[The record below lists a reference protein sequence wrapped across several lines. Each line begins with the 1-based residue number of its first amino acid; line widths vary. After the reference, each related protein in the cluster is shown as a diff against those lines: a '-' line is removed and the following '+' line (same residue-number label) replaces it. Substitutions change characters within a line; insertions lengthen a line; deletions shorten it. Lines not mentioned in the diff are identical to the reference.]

1 MPQQFLYEQL
11 DSVSKMGFLKKEIP
25 SFVAENLNSSF
36 ELREYQKE
44 AFGRFFHC
52 YHSEYENKE
61 YPLHFLFNMATG
73 SGKTLIMAGLILYLY
88 EQGYRNFLF
97 FVNSTNIIEKTK
109 DNFLNN
115 LSSKYLFNDKIFF
128 DNKQV
133 QIRQVNNFDGASD
146 QDINICFTTIQ
157 KLHTDL
163 YYEKENSI
171 TLEDFK
177 DKKTVLISDEA
188 HHGQVQTKNTSLKIP
203 LAPFYK
209 GGTLKRGTSSLEKP
223 NWENTVENIFKQ
235 NTGNLLL
242 EFTATMDFLNKDIV
256 EKYRNKIIYK
266 YDLKE
271 FRDDKFS
278 KDVEL
283 LHTDTDKKER
293 IIQAIILS
301 QYRQEVAGKYGINL
315 KPVIL
320 FKAQK
325 TIAQSEENKK
335 LFHDIIDNLKVA
347 DIRNIYKKS
356 SVEILRKAFAF
367 FKDNKITNAILIK
380 KLKDGFAENK
390 TLSVNEESEKAKH
403 QLLLNSLEDKNNQIR
418 AIFAVQKLNEGWD
431 VLNLF
436 DIVRLYETRDGQN
449 NKLGKTT
456 ISEAQLIGRGA
467 RYYPFKI
474 NESDDK
480 YKRKYD
486 KDLQEDLRILE
497 ELHYHS
503 HNESRY
509 ISEIKTALIEEG
521 MIDENEI
528 EVELK
533 LKEKFKDSDF
543 YKSGLVYANEK
554 RKRSFEKTK
563 SIEDLGVRKKS
574 IDFKIL
580 SGGGRQTTVF
590 KNGESVIKEGVNRIG
605 KEISVKEIDYHI
617 VRNALAKNIFFNFDS
632 LKKIIPA
639 INSTREF
646 IEKEKYLAGF
656 KINFSME
663 KYVSAI
669 TSEEKFNAV
678 IKLINEIEKQIKDN
692 LTEYQGTEEFIPSL
706 VNKRFVDKKIK
717 IKKGNERENGQIEF
731 LEDKDWYVFNANYGT
746 SEEKAFVELIDRQ
759 IEELRKKYKKIYL
772 VRNERQ
778 LKIFN
783 FKDGQAFEPD
793 YLLFLV
799 DKTDKEITYQL
810 FLEPKGKHLVEYDKW
825 KNEFLEE
832 IKERFKD
839 KILEFSKS
847 RKYKIIGLP
856 FYNQETENDF
866 KEKLFESVNEK

>member
-11 DSVSKMGFLKKEIP
+11 NSVSKMGFLRKEIP
-25 SFVAENLNSSF
+25 DFVVENLSQNF

-52 YHSEYENKE
+52 YNGDYENKE

-133 QIRQVNNFDGASD
+133 QIKQVDNFDGTSN

-157 KLHTDL
+157 KLHGDL
-163 YYEKENSI
+163 YNGKENSL

-177 DKKTVLISDEA
+177 NEKIVLIADEA
-188 HHGQVQTKNTSLKIP
+188 HHSQVQTRNGQRAI
-203 LAPFYK
+203 F
-209 GGTLKRGTSSLEKP
+209 EKP
-223 NWENTVENIFKQ
+223 NWENTVEKIFKQ

-242 EFTATMDFLNKDIV
+242 EFTATLDLAQKEIN

-271 FRDDKFS
+271 FRNDGYS

-283 LHTDTDKKER
+283 LHTDTDRRDR

-301 QYRQEVAGKYGINL
+301 QYRQEVAGKHGISL

-325 TIAQSEENKK
+325 TIAQSEDNKK
-335 LFHDIIDNLKVA
+335 LFHKIIENLSVKDIETTRK
-347 DIRNIYKKS
+347 RSNI
-356 SVEILRKAFAF
+356 EILQKAFNF
-367 FKDNKITNAILIK
+367 FKENKITNTILVK

-390 TLSVNEESEKAKH
+390 TLSVNEDQEKEKY

-436 DIVRLYETRDGQN
+436 DIVRLYETRDGKN
-449 NKLGKTT
+449 NRPGKTT

-467 RYYPFKI
+467 RYFPFKL
-474 NESDDK
+474 NETDDRF
-480 YKRKYD
+480 KRKYD
-486 KDLQEDLRILE
+486 KDLQSELRILE

-509 ISEIKTALIEEG
+509 ISEIRIALVEEG
-521 MIDENEI
+521 MIDENEL

-533 LKEKFKDSDF
+533 LKEEFRKTKF

-554 RKRSFEKTK
+554 LKRSFEKVK
-563 SIEDLGVRKKS
+563 SLDDLGVKKKNIVTRIMS
-574 IDFKIL
+574 GGGMETALFEKGLVVREGVQRVREDFKIKDFGL
-580 SGGGRQTTVF
+580 
-590 KNGESVIKEGVNRIG
+590 
-605 KEISVKEIDYHI
+605 HI
-617 VRNALAKNIFFNFDS
+617 IRNALARNEFFKFSS
-632 LKKIIPA
+632 LRSYFPKLTSI
-639 INSTREF
+639 REF
-646 IEKEKYLAGF
+646 IESDKYLA
-656 KINFSME
+656 NFGITFEME
-663 KYVSAI
+663 RYATAI
-669 TSEEKFNAV
+669 DNLEKFKAI
-678 IKLINEIEKQIKDN
+678 IKLLEQIEGEIKEN
-692 LTEYQGTEEFIPSL
+692 LTEYVGSDEFTPAFIKNHRIS
-706 VNKRFVDKKIK
+706 KDKKIK
-717 IKKGNERENGQIEF
+717 IKKDSERLDGQEEF

-746 SEEKAFVELIDRQ
+746 SQEKDFVKMFASQ
-759 IEELRKKYKKIYL
+759 ISDLRKKFKQIYL
-772 VRNERQ
+772 FRNEKQ
-778 LKIFN
+778 LKIYNFN
-783 FKDGQAFEPD
+783 NGQAFEPD

-799 DKTDKEITYQL
+799 NKVGNSITYQL
-810 FLEPKGKHLVEYDKW
+810 FLEPKGKYLAESEKW
-825 KNEFLEE
+825 KNQFLEN
-832 IKERFKD
+832 IKDKFKD

-847 RKYKIIGLP
+847 RKYKITGVP
-856 FYNQETENDF
+856 FYQSENENEFKGKLLETIGIRSKN
-866 KEKLFESVNEK
+866 

>member
-25 SFVAENLNSSF
+25 CFVVENLNSSF

-52 YHSEYENKE
+52 YNGEYENKE

-88 EQGYRNFLF
+88 KQGYRNFLF

-115 LSSKYLFNDKIFF
+115 LSNKYLFNDKLFF
-128 DNKQV
+128 DNKQI
-133 QIRQVNNFDGASD
+133 QIKSVANFDGVSES
-146 QDINICFTTIQ
+146 DINICFTTIQ
-157 KLHTDL
+157 KLHIDL
-163 YYEKENSI
+163 HNEKENSL

-177 DKKTVLISDEA
+177 DKKIVLIADEA
-188 HHGQVQTKNTSLKIP
+188 HHGQVQTKQKALSEK
-203 LAPFYK
+203 
-209 GGTLKRGTSSLEKP
+209 LEKP

-242 EFTATMDFLNKDIV
+242 EFTATMDFLNKNIV
-256 EKYRNKIIYK
+256 EKYKNKIIYK
-266 YDLKE
+266 YELKE
-271 FRDDKFS
+271 FRNDGYS

-301 QYRQEVAGKYGINL
+301 QYRQEVAGKYGISL

-320 FKAQK
+320 FKAQR
-325 TIAQSEENKK
+325 TIADSEENKK
-335 LFHDIIDNLKVA
+335 LFHEIIDNLKA
-347 DIRNIYKKS
+347 GDIENIKKRS
-356 SVEILRKAFAF
+356 NVEVLQRAFGF
-367 FKDNKITNAILIK
+367 FKDNKITNAILVK

-390 TLSVNEESEKAKH
+390 TLSVNEEQEKEKY
-403 QLLLNSLEDKNNQIR
+403 QLLLNSLEDKNNKIR

-436 DIVRLYETRDGQN
+436 DIVRLYEAKDSKN
-449 NKLGKTT
+449 NQLGKTT

-467 RYYPFKI
+467 RYCPFKLT
-474 NESDDK
+474 EADDK
-480 YKRKYD
+480 FKRKYD
-486 KDLQEDLRILE
+486 KNLDNELRILE

-521 MIDENEI
+521 MLDENEV

-533 LKEKFKDSDF
+533 LKEGFKKSSF

-554 RKRSFEKTK
+554 KKRSFEKVK
-563 SIEDLGVRKKS
+563 QLADLGVSQRNIVFS
-574 IDFKIL
+574 IL
-580 SGGGRQTTVF
+580 SGTGVETQVFENKDKGREIKKSKKDISL
-590 KNGESVIKEGVNRIG
+590 KNIEPHIIK
-605 KEISVKEIDYHI
+605 
-617 VRNALAKNIFFNFDS
+617 NALAKNDFYSFNS
-632 LKKIIPA
+632 LKHYFPELESANDFIFKNNYLNGLSITFEGDKKELDNLSNENKFFGTLDLLAKIE
-639 INSTREF
+639 TE
-646 IEKEKYLAGF
+646 
-656 KINFSME
+656 
-663 KYVSAI
+663 
-669 TSEEKFNAV
+669 
-678 IKLINEIEKQIKDN
+678 IKGN
-692 LTEYQGTEEFIPSL
+692 LTEYEGSEEFIPSL
-706 VNKRFVDKKIK
+706 FNKKFGDKKIK
-717 IKKGNERENGQIEF
+717 VKKDSERLNGQIEF

-759 IEELRKKYKKIYL
+759 IEELRKNYKKIYL

-799 DKTDKEITYQL
+799 DKTGKEITYQL

-856 FYNQETENDF
+856 FYNQETENEF
-866 KEKLFESVNEK
+866 KEKLFESVR

>member
-11 DSVSKMGFLKKEIP
+11 DSVSQMGFLKKDIP
-25 SFVAENLNSSF
+25 DFVVENLNPTF

-44 AFGRFFHC
+44 AFARFFHC
-52 YHSEYENKE
+52 YNGEYENKE

-115 LSSKYLFNDKIFF
+115 LSSKYLFNNKIIF
-128 DNKQV
+128 DNKQI
-133 QIRQVNNFDGASD
+133 QIKPVVNFDGVSE

-163 YYEKENSI
+163 HNEKENSL

-177 DKKTVLISDEA
+177 DRKIVLISDEA
-188 HHGQVQTKNTSLKIP
+188 HHGQVQTKNGQKEI
-203 LAPFYK
+203 F
-209 GGTLKRGTSSLEKP
+209 EKP
-223 NWENTVENIFKQ
+223 NWENTVEKIFKQ

-242 EFTATMDFLNKDIV
+242 EFTATMDLSQREIN

-271 FRDDKFS
+271 FRNDGYS

-301 QYRQEVAGKYGINL
+301 QYRQEVAGKYGLNL

-320 FKAQK
+320 FKAQR

-335 LFHDIIDNLKVA
+335 LFHEIIDNLSVS
-347 DIRNIYKKS
+347 DLENIRKRSN
-356 SVEILRKAFAF
+356 VEILQRAFKF
-367 FKDNKITNAILIK
+367 FKENKITNAILVK
-380 KLKDGFAENK
+380 KLKDSFAENK
-390 TLSVNEESEKAKH
+390 CLSVNEEKEKEKY
-403 QLLLNSLEDKNNQIR
+403 QLLLNSLEDKDNKIR

-436 DIVRLYETRDGQN
+436 DIVRLYETRDGKN
-449 NKLGKTT
+449 NMPGKTT

-467 RYYPFKI
+467 RYWPFKI
-474 NESDDK
+474 NETDDK

-486 KDLQEDLRILE
+486 KNLDSELRILE

-521 MIDENEI
+521 MLDEK
-528 EVELK
+528 EVEVDLK
-533 LKEKFKDSDF
+533 LKEEFKKSSF
-543 YKSGLVYANEK
+543 YKTGIVYANEK
-554 RKRSFEKTK
+554 KKRSFEKVK
-563 SIEDLGVRKKS
+563 QLSDLWVSQKN
-574 IDFKIL
+574 IVFNIL
-580 SGGGRQTTVF
+580 SGTGIETQVF
-590 KNGESVIKEGVNRIG
+590 EDKDKGQEIK
-605 KEISVKEIDYHI
+605 KSKKDISLKDIEPHI
-617 VRNALAKNIFFNFDS
+617 IRNALAKNDFYSFNS
-632 LKKIIPA
+632 LKHYFPEIESI
-639 INSTREF
+639 SDF
-646 IEKEKYLAGF
+646 IKKDNYLAGLSITF
-656 KINFSME
+656 EGDKKELDNLSNENKFFGVLNLLAKIE
-663 KYVSAI
+663 
-669 TSEEKFNAV
+669 SE
-678 IKLINEIEKQIKDN
+678 IKEN
-692 LTEYQGTEEFIPSL
+692 LTEYEGSEEFIPSL
-706 VNKRFVDKKIK
+706 INKRFTDKKIK
-717 IKKGNERENGQIEF
+717 IKKDSERLNGQIEF

-759 IEELRKKYKKIYL
+759 IDELRKNFKKIYL

-778 LKIFN
+778 LKIYN

-799 DKTDKEITYQL
+799 DKAGKGITYQL
-810 FLEPKGKHLVEYDKW
+810 FLEPKGPQLAGSEKW
-825 KNEFLEE
+825 KADFLEE
-832 IKERFKD
+832 IKEKFKD
-839 KILEFSKS
+839 KVLEFSKS
-847 RKYKIIGLP
+847 KKYKIIGLP
-856 FYNQETENDF
+856 FYNQETENEF
-866 KEKLFESVNEK
+866 KEKLFASIN

>member
-25 SFVAENLNSSF
+25 SFVVENLNSFF
-36 ELREYQKE
+36 ELREYQEE
-44 AFGRFFHC
+44 AFARFFHC
-52 YHSEYENKE
+52 YNNDYESKE

-88 EQGYRNFLF
+88 NQGHRNFLF
-97 FVNSTNIIEKTK
+97 FVHSTNIIEKTK

-115 LSSKYLFNDKIFF
+115 LSGKYLFNGKLFF
-128 DNKQV
+128 DNKQI
-133 QIRQVNNFDGASD
+133 QIKSVANFDGVSES
-146 QDINICFTTIQ
+146 DINICFTTIQ
-157 KLHTDL
+157 KLHIDL
-163 YYEKENSI
+163 HNEKENSL

-177 DKKTVLISDEA
+177 DKKIVLIADEA
-188 HHGQVQTKNTSLKIP
+188 HHGQVQTKQKDTPLKIP
-203 LAPFYK
+203 LTPFDK
-209 GGTLKRGTSSLEKP
+209 GGTFLLEKP

-235 NTGNLLL
+235 NTDNLLL
-242 EFTATMDFLNKDIV
+242 EFTATMDFLNKNIV
-256 EKYRNKIIYK
+256 EKYKNKIIYK
-266 YDLKE
+266 YELKE
-271 FRDDKFS
+271 FRNDGYS

-320 FKAQK
+320 FKAQR
-325 TIAQSEENKK
+325 TIADSEENKK
-335 LFHDIIDNLKVA
+335 LFHEIIDNLKA
-347 DIRNIYKKS
+347 GDIENIKKRS
-356 SVEILRKAFAF
+356 NIEILQRAFGF
-367 FKDNKITNAILIK
+367 FKDNKITNAILVK

-390 TLSVNEESEKAKH
+390 TLSVNEEKEKEKY
-403 QLLLNSLEDKNNQIR
+403 QLLLNSLEDKDNKIR

-436 DIVRLYETRDGQN
+436 DIVRLYEARDSKN
-449 NKLGKTT
+449 NQPGKTT

-474 NESDDK
+474 AEIDDK
-480 YKRKYD
+480 FKRKYD
-486 KDLQEDLRILE
+486 KDLQNEIRVLE

-521 MIDENEI
+521 MLDEDEI
-528 EVELK
+528 EVKLELK
-533 LKEKFKDSDF
+533 KEFRDSDF
-543 YKSGLVYANEK
+543 YKHGLVYANEK
-554 RKRSFEKTK
+554 KKRNFEKVK
-563 SIEDLGVRKKS
+563 QLADLGVSQRNIVFS
-574 IDFKIL
+574 IL
-580 SGGGRQTTVF
+580 SGTGVETQVFENKDKGREIKKDKKDISL
-590 KNGESVIKEGVNRIG
+590 KNIEPHIIK
-605 KEISVKEIDYHI
+605 
-617 VRNALAKNIFFNFDS
+617 NALTKNDFYSFDS
-632 LKKIIPA
+632 LKHYFPELESVNDFIFKNNYLNGLSITFEGNKKELDNLSNENKFFGVLDLLAKIE
-639 INSTREF
+639 TE
-646 IEKEKYLAGF
+646 
-656 KINFSME
+656 
-663 KYVSAI
+663 
-669 TSEEKFNAV
+669 
-678 IKLINEIEKQIKDN
+678 IKGN
-692 LTEYQGTEEFIPSL
+692 LTEYEGSEEFIPSL
-706 VNKRFVDKKIK
+706 FNKKFGDKKIK
-717 IKKGNERENGQIEF
+717 VKKDSERLNGQIEF

-759 IEELRKKYKKIYL
+759 IEELRKNYKKIYL

-799 DKTDKEITYQL
+799 DKTGKEITYQL
-810 FLEPKGKHLVEYDKW
+810 FLESKGKHLAEYDKW

-832 IKERFKD
+832 IKKRFED

-856 FYNQETENDF
+856 FYNQETENNF
-866 KEKLFESVNEK
+866 KEKLFESIK

>member
-25 SFVAENLNSSF
+25 SFLVENLNSSF

-52 YHSEYENKE
+52 YNSEYENKE

-88 EQGYRNFLF
+88 NQGYRNFLF

-115 LSSKYLFNDKIFF
+115 LSSKYLFNDKLFF
-128 DNKQV
+128 DNKQI
-133 QIRQVNNFDGASD
+133 QIKSVANFDGVSES
-146 QDINICFTTIQ
+146 DINICFTTIQ
-157 KLHTDL
+157 KLHIDL
-163 YYEKENSI
+163 TNAKENSL

-177 DKKTVLISDEA
+177 DKKIALIADEA
-188 HHGQVQTKNTSLKIP
+188 HHGQVQTKQKALSAN
-203 LAPFYK
+203 
-209 GGTLKRGTSSLEKP
+209 LEKP

-242 EFTATMDFLNKDIV
+242 EFTATMDFLNKNIV
-256 EKYRNKIIYK
+256 EKYKNKIIYK
-266 YDLKE
+266 YELKE
-271 FRDDKFS
+271 FRNDGYS

-283 LHTDTDKKER
+283 LHTDTNKKER

-301 QYRQEVAGKYGINL
+301 QYRQEVAGKYGISL

-325 TIAQSEENKK
+325 TITDSEENKK
-335 LFHDIIDNLKVA
+335 LFHEIIDNLKA
-347 DIRNIYKKS
+347 GDIENIKKRS
-356 SVEILRKAFAF
+356 NVEVLQKAFGF
-367 FKDNKITNAILIK
+367 FKDNKITNAILVK
-380 KLKDGFAENK
+380 KLKDGFAKNK
-390 TLSVNEESEKAKH
+390 TLSVNEEQEKEKY
-403 QLLLNSLEDKNNQIR
+403 QLLLNSLEDKNNKIR

-436 DIVRLYETRDGQN
+436 DIVRLYEARDSKN
-449 NKLGKTT
+449 NQIGKTT

-467 RYYPFKI
+467 RYCPFKLNDI
-474 NESDDK
+474 DDK
-480 YKRKYD
+480 FKRKYD
-486 KDLQEDLRILE
+486 KNLDNELRILE
-497 ELHYHS
+497 ELYYHS

-521 MIDENEI
+521 LLDEDEV

-533 LKEKFKDSDF
+533 LKEGFKKSSF

-554 RKRSFEKTK
+554 KKRSFEKVK
-563 SIEDLGVRKKS
+563 QLADLGVSQKNIVFS
-574 IDFKIL
+574 IL
-580 SGGGRQTTVF
+580 SGTGVETQVFEDKDKGREIKKSKKDISL
-590 KNGESVIKEGVNRIG
+590 KNIEPHIIK
-605 KEISVKEIDYHI
+605 
-617 VRNALAKNIFFNFDS
+617 NALAKNDFYSFNS
-632 LKKIIPA
+632 LKHYFPELESVNDFIGKNNYLNGLSITFEGNKEELDNLSNENKFLGVLDLLTKIE
-639 INSTREF
+639 TE
-646 IEKEKYLAGF
+646 
-656 KINFSME
+656 
-663 KYVSAI
+663 
-669 TSEEKFNAV
+669 
-678 IKLINEIEKQIKDN
+678 IKGN
-692 LTEYQGTEEFIPSL
+692 LTEYEGSEEFIPSL
-706 VNKRFVDKKIK
+706 INKKFGDKKIK
-717 IKKGNERENGQIEF
+717 VKKDSERLDGQIEF

-778 LKIFN
+778 LKLFN

-799 DKTDKEITYQL
+799 DKAGKEITYQL
-810 FLEPKGKHLVEYDKW
+810 FLEPKGKHLIEYDKW

-839 KILEFSKS
+839 KVLEFSKS
-847 RKYKIIGLP
+847 KKYKIIGLP

-866 KEKLFESVNEK
+866 KEKLFENIK

>member
-11 DSVSKMGFLKKEIP
+11 DSVSKMGFLNKEIP
-25 SFVAENLNSSF
+25 DFVVENLNPVF

-44 AFGRFFHC
+44 AFARFFHC
-52 YHSEYENKE
+52 YNGEYENKE

-115 LSSKYLFNDKIFF
+115 LSSKYLFNNKIVFS
-128 DNKQV
+128 NKRV
-133 QIRQVNNFDGASD
+133 QIKPVSNFDGVSE

-163 YYEKENSI
+163 HNEKENSL

-177 DKKTVLISDEA
+177 DKKIVLISDEA
-188 HHGQVQTKNTSLKIP
+188 HHGQVQTKNEQ
-203 LAPFYK
+203 
-209 GGTLKRGTSSLEKP
+209 RGLPAFGWEKP
-223 NWENTVENIFKQ
+223 NWENTVEKIFRQ

-242 EFTATMDFLNKDIV
+242 EFTATMDLSQKEIN

-271 FRDDKFS
+271 FRNDGFS

-283 LHTDTDKKER
+283 LHTDTSKRER

-301 QYRQEVAGKYGINL
+301 QYRREVAGRHGISL

-320 FKAQK
+320 FKAQR

-335 LFHDIIDNLKVA
+335 LFHKIIDNLSIR
-347 DIRNIYKKS
+347 DIENIKKKS
-356 SVEILRKAFAF
+356 TVEVLQKAFEF
-367 FKDNKITNAILIK
+367 FKDNKITNATLVK
-380 KLKDGFAENK
+380 KLKGEFAENK
-390 TLSVNEESEKAKH
+390 TLSVNEEKEKEKY
-403 QLLLNSLEDKNNQIR
+403 QLLLNSLEDKDNKIR

-436 DIVRLYETRDGQN
+436 DIVRLYETRDGRN
-449 NKLGKTT
+449 NQPGKTT

-467 RYYPFKI
+467 RYWPFKI
-474 NESDDK
+474 NETDDK

-486 KDLQEDLRILE
+486 KNLDNELRILE

-509 ISEIKTALIEEG
+509 ISEIKTALVEEG
-521 MIDENEI
+521 MLDENEE

-533 LKEKFKDSDF
+533 LKDKFKTTPF
-543 YKSGLVYANEK
+543 YKTGLVYANEK
-554 RKRSFEKTK
+554 EKRGFDKVK
-563 SIEDLGVRKKS
+563 SMEDLGVRKKS

-580 SGGGRQTTVF
+580 SGGGKQTTVF
-590 KNGESVIKEGVNRIG
+590 ENGESVIKEGVKRTSAEIG
-605 KEISVKEIDYHI
+605 VKEIGYHI
-617 VRNALAKNIFFNFDS
+617 VRNALAKNEFFNFNS
-632 LKKIIPA
+632 LKKYIPK
-639 INSTREF
+639 INSTRDF
-646 IEKEKYLAGF
+646 IKKEKYLAGF
-656 KINFSME
+656 KINFLME
-663 KYVSAI
+663 KYAPAI
-669 TSEEKFNAV
+669 TNEDKFRAV
-678 IKLINEIEKQIKDN
+678 SKLLRQIEKEVKDN
-692 LTEYQGTEEFIPSL
+692 LTEYQGSQEFMPSNICK
-706 VNKRFVDKKIK
+706 VFGDKKIK
-717 IKKGNERENGQIEF
+717 IKKDSERLGGQIEF

-746 SEEKAFVELIDRQ
+746 SEEKKFIKLIDRQ
-759 IEELRKKYKKIYL
+759 MKELRKKHKKIYL
-772 VRNERQ
+772 IRNEKQ
-778 LKIFN
+778 LKIYN

-799 DKTDKEITYQL
+799 DKNGKGITYQL
-810 FLEPKGKHLVEYDKW
+810 FLEPKGKHLMEYDKW
-825 KNEFLEE
+825 KSDFLEE
-832 IKERFKD
+832 IKEKFKS
-839 KILEFSKS
+839 KILKFSKS
-847 RKYKIIGLP
+847 RKYKIIGVP
-856 FYNQETENDF
+856 FYNSESENEF
-866 KEKLFESVNEK
+866 EEKLFKSVNFSSAR